1 MNKCSVVT
9 PDMTSSTNKSTGD
22 ENRNNKKQISTGFPF
37 RSNFVEVQK
46 FITLMKVKLFYF
58 FILIFIYLFME
69 IQLLH
74 TYGET

>member
-22 ENRNNKKQISTGFPF
+22 ENRNNKKQISTEFPF

-46 FITLMKVKLFYF
+46 FITLMKIKLFYF